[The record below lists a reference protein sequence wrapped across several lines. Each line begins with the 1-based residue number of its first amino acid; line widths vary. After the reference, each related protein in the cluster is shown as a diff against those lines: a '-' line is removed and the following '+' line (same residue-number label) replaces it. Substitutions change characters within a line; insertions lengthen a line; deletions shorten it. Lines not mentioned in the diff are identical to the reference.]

1 MARASSSFFHTHLTV
16 EGIMRVIN
24 PRGEC
29 SFDTLDGDFPYIR
42 AFLGHAVNTH
52 LAVSKLLELGSPH

>member
-1 MARASSSFFHTHLTV
+1 
-16 EGIMRVIN
+16 MRVIN